1 MPHATGIVLAGGH
14 SRRMGRDKATLP
26 FGPDTLLGW
35 VVRRVRSVC
44 PRVLV
49 VAREPAR
56 YPGFEVVPDRFP
68 GLGPLAGLHA
78 GLSVAETELGV
89 CVACDLPFV
98 EPALLRHLL
107 HAAEEV
113 DAVVPVVRGKPEPLC
128 AVYRRTALLPAEA
141 LLRAGGGSLR
151 DLFARLRVRFV
162 PEPELRQ
169 ADPELLSFL
178 NLNTPEDYARALR
191 RLRGED

>member
-1 MPHATGIVLAGGH
+1 
-14 SRRMGRDKATLP
+14 MGRDKATLP

-49 VAREPAR
+49 VAREPDQ
-56 YPGFEVVPDRFP
+56 YPGFEVVSDRFP

-78 GLSVAETELGV
+78 GLSAAETELGV

-107 HAAEEV
+107 RRAQGA
-113 DAVVPVVRGKPEPLC
+113 DAVVPVVRGRPEPLC
-128 AVYRRTALLPAEA
+128 AVYRRTVLPPAET
-141 LLRAGGGSLR
+141 LLQAGGGSLR
-151 DLFARLRVRFV
+151 DLFARLRVHFV

-169 ADPELLSFL
+169 VDPELVSFL
-178 NLNTPEDYARALR
+178 NLNTPEDYEWALH
-191 RLRGED
+191 RLSGES